1 MINVLYV
8 SGSRADYGPIRRV
21 LQVINEHPDIDLKI
35 LVTGMHLD
43 LVHGETWRE
52 IVSDGFTIAESVP
65 GRVEGDS
72 VTEMAASL
80 GNYLTGMSYAIS
92 RSCPDIL
99 LVLGDRG
106 EQLAGSIAGAF
117 QNIVVV
123 HLCGGSVSGSIDDSI
138 RHAITKFAH
147 YHLPAFQEHANRILQ
162 MGEDP
167 EKVRVV
173 GLPGNDIRLDVTFSI
188 EDVRSKYYLPLDT
201 PYILVLQHS
210 VSHTYADAAIQIEET
225 LQGVTSLRYPVL
237 LANPNDDAGGRV
249 ILTKMQEYS
258 NRYNNIQI
266 LPPLS
271 SRELFASIMSHSGV
285 LVGNSSSGVVEAMSL
300 GLPVVNIGDRQA
312 GREHLARMINV
323 EYDRLAISNAIEI
336 ALNDNKYR
344 AALEDFTRN
353 MVWLDTPT
361 EVVNCLLDVDLDI
374 ASIPKSFVDFTE
386 IHN

>member
-8 SGSRADYGPIRRV
+8 SGSRADYGPVRRV
-21 LQVINEHPDIDLKI
+21 LQSINEHPDIDLKI

-43 LVHGETWRE
+43 PLHGETWQE
-52 IVSDGFTIAESVP
+52 IERDGFAIAESVP
-65 GRVEGDS
+65 GRIEGDS

-80 GNYLTGMSYAIS
+80 GTHLTGMSYAIS
-92 RSCPDIL
+92 RLNPDIL

-117 QNIVVV
+117 HNIVVV
-123 HLCGGSVSGSIDDSI
+123 HLCGGSISGSIDDSI

-225 LQGVTSLRYPVL
+225 LQAVTSLRYPVL

-312 GREHLARMINV
+312 GREHLACMINV

>member
-92 RSCPDIL
+92 RLCPDIL